1 MDRFAIITSGRSG
14 SHLITQSLYDAGLSV
29 EPELFAPNGFKDV
42 NSIKKLD
49 VLMPNQA
56 KLHKFLY
63 YQIEELDILAYVL
76 KNFRLIHLTRN
87 VIEVFISFKLAEETG
102 IWHRYEKEENEYKLI
117 VDLDEMAEF
126 ITHMDMKRNVY
137 REVSEKNYT
146 YLQITQEW
154 DSFISEF
161 IDYIGFPKVP
171 IKKAFVKNFESS
183 KAKVHNIEEVEKLC
197 IEIGF
202 EKEWQ
207 ECA

>member
-42 NSIKKLD
+42 NSINKLD
-49 VLMPNQA
+49 ILMPNQA

-63 YQIEELDILAYVL
+63 YQIEELDILAYIL

-87 VIEVFISFKLAEETG
+87 LIEVYISFKFAEETG
-102 IWHRYEKEENEYKLI
+102 IWHRYEKEDHPHKLVI
-117 VDLDEMAEF
+117 DLDDMADF
-126 ITHMDMKRNVY
+126 VTYMDVKRDVY
-137 REVSEKNYT
+137 KEVSEKQYT
-146 YLQITQEW
+146 YLEIVNNW

-161 IDYIGFPKVP
+161 IEYTGFPKVP
-171 IKKAFVKNFESS
+171 VKKAFVKNFESS
-183 KAKVHNIEEVEKLC
+183 KEKVHNIEEVEKLC
-197 IEIGF
+197 IEMGF